1 MISTIKNNFY
11 LILCTRLSSFFH
23 HATSDHSPCCSF
35 NRIQT
40 VYVVYVCVYMYVFIN
55 DHFKTRILWSLCMYV
70 RIYVSCV
77 SRSLFIRSSFISLS
91 SSLSRNAQWQSV
103 EIDVFYLELVL
114 LFFVL
119 RRILELA
126 RQCWLTRAA
135 GRLSIDVE
143 GSTMK
148 RGLFTYFCP
157 LKQQSND
164 LKILINLKN
173 VSS

>member
-23 HATSDHSPCCSF
+23 HATLQTILYVLPSIVFKPCM
-35 NRIQT
+35 
-40 VYVVYVCVYMYVFIN
+40 YVCVCICVCVCLFIN
-55 DHFKTRILWSLCMYV
+55 DHFKTRILWSPL
-70 RIYVSCV
+70 YVSCV
-77 SRSLFIRSSFISLS
+77 SSFLFIRSSFISLLFR
-91 SSLSRNAQWQSV
+91 SLSRNAQWQSV

-135 GRLSIDVE
+135 GRLPIDVE
-143 GSTMK
+143 ESTMK
-148 RGLFTYFCP
+148 RAIITYFFSP
-157 LKQQSND
+157 
-164 LKILINLKN
+164 
-173 VSS
+173 

>member
-1 MISTIKNNFY
+1 MYTTFFILPSCNFRPFSMLFLQSY
-11 LILCTRLSSFFH
+11 S
-23 HATSDHSPCCSF
+23 
-35 NRIQT
+35 NR
-40 VYVVYVCVYMYVFIN
+40 VCVYVCVCVYVFIN

-143 GSTMK
+143 GWK
-148 RGLFTYFCP
+148 EAYLPIFVP
-157 LKQQSND
+157 LNN
-164 LKILINLKN
+164 NLTI
-173 VSS
+173 

>member
-40 VYVVYVCVYMYVFIN
+40 VYVVYVCVCVYVFIN

-119 RRILELA
+119 RKDIRIGAAVLVNESGWTFVH
-126 RQCWLTRAA
+126 RCWRIDDEKRPIYLF
-135 GRLSIDVE
+135 LS
-143 GSTMK
+143 
-148 RGLFTYFCP
+148 P
-157 LKQQSND
+157 
-164 LKILINLKN
+164 
-173 VSS
+173 